1 MKTLEEMEANM
12 RLDEL
17 RQKSG
22 VPEDKKKPRKSTM
35 VVEPIQLDLIQKDID
50 KLYYQIYAYF
60 TVNMHI
66 FLGNK
71 FNLIHLFLVAHVRR
85 VGRIYAAAS
94 GRGKAKWSWQKSGC
108 LTKTSSRIYQAIV
121 TSFKEKDIRTGCA

>member
-17 RQKSG
+17 KQKSG
-22 VPEDKKKPRKSTM
+22 VPDDKKKPRKSTM

-60 TVNMHI
+60 TV
-66 FLGNK
+66 
-71 FNLIHLFLVAHVRR
+71 
-85 VGRIYAAAS
+85 
-94 GRGKAKWSWQKSGC
+94 
-108 LTKTSSRIYQAIV
+108 SSHDEHHYSLNSTV
-121 TSFKEKDIRTGCA
+121 